1 MTDGMKTERK
11 KNNKTEE
18 ETNTI
23 RIYLF
28 KYFQL

>member
-1 MTDGMKTERK
+1 MTDGMKAERK
-11 KNNKTEE
+11 KNNKIEE